1 MKKWLV
7 SLLVLTFLLA
17 PPFAQDAQAG
27 IIGKGDATG
36 TPGEWYI
43 GDEPT
48 SVKSGSLPLVFVHG
62 LNSSSK
68 TWIDQ
73 NDMDELTYSKNYQ
86 TAYID
91 LYPTENMW
99 DNGQLLAS
107 KLKEINAYFGKKVIL
122 VTHSKGG
129 VDAQAAIVHA
139 NAQQYVDKVITLS
152 TPHKGSQLADL
163 AHSSWAGWLAAIIG
177 NRNDATYSLQTG
189 YMSYFRSVTDSKPTI
204 SATPYYTFG
213 GTSWGSFGGVLYWG
227 GLYLRPYGPNDGA
240 VTVNSS
246 RLPYGNEIRVGN
258 WDHSSIRTGSATL
271 NLFEPYLTQSAPAFA
286 PLNALQETET
296 AQPEVASVL
305 IRGGEFNGTKIE
317 RIQIEP
323 NTKSINIDW
332 MSQNKDSV
340 ITLQGPDQKTYT
352 ATNTSQDNGMFEGA
366 FHHQMKVNT
375 PTPGTWKLK
384 VKQSKK
390 ESYLMQVAYES
401 ELNED
406 LQMEM
411 SNSKEV
417 KLQVNSAKIDQKSIE
432 GSILIEYSQNG
443 KTKQKKVS
451 QEEFNSLKSFPIKHA
466 GEGVYHIML
475 DVNGKTTNGASFERT
490 ILHTVYMDANGKV
503 YQP

>member
-7 SLLVLTFLLA
+7 SLLVMIFLLA

-48 SVKSGSLPLVFVHG
+48 TVKPGSLPLVFVHG
-62 LNSSSK
+62 LNSSSN

-73 NDMDELTYSKNYQ
+73 NDMDELTYNKNYQ
-86 TAYID
+86 TAFID
-91 LYPTENMW
+91 LYPTKNMW
-99 DNGQLLAS
+99 DNGQLLAN
-107 KLKEINAYFGKKVIL
+107 KLAEINTYFGKKVIL

-189 YMSYFRSVTDSKPTI
+189 YMSYFRSVTDSTPNI
-204 SATPYYTFG
+204 SSTPYYTFG
-213 GTSWGSFGGVLYWG
+213 GTSWGNFGGALYWG
-227 GLYLRPYGPNDGA
+227 GLYLRQYGSNDGA

-246 RLPYGNEIRVGN
+246 RLPYGNEIRIGN
-258 WDHSSIRTGSATL
+258 WDHSSIRTGGATF
-271 NLFEPYLTQSAPAFA
+271 NLFEPYLTQSIPAFA
-286 PLNALQETET
+286 PLTSINET
-296 AQPEVASVL
+296 AASDEANVL
-305 IRGGEFNGTKIE
+305 IRGGEFKGTQVEKFDVE
-317 RIQIEP
+317 ED
-323 NTKSINIDW
+323 TKSISLDW
-332 MSQNKDSV
+332 MSQNEDSV
-340 ITLQGPDQKTYT
+340 ITLQGPDQKTYPVT
-352 ATNTSQDNGMFEGA
+352 ATSQDEEMFEGA
-366 FHHQMKVNT
+366 FHHQLKIDL
-375 PTPGTWKLK
+375 PKAGKWKLK

-390 ESYLMQVAYES
+390 ESYVMQVAYES
-401 ELNED
+401 ELNQE
-406 LQMEM
+406 LQLK
-411 SNSKEV
+411 SSAKEV
-417 KLQVNSAKIDQKSIE
+417 KLNIDENNVVKDSIE
-432 GSILIEYSQNG
+432 GDIVIQYSKNR

-451 QEEFNSLKSFPIKHA
+451 QEKLSAQKSFPIKNA
-466 GEGVYHIML
+466 GEGVYHITL
-475 DVNGKTTNGASFERT
+475 DVNGHTKKGASFERT
-490 ILHTVYMDANGKV
+490 ILHTVYIDADGKV

>member
-17 PPFAQDAQAG
+17 PPFAHDAQAG

-43 GDEPT
+43 GDEPI

-91 LYPTENMW
+91 LYPTKNMW

-107 KLKEINAYFGKKVIL
+107 KLKEMNAYFGKKVIL

-163 AHSSWAGWLAAIIG
+163 AHSNWAGWLAAIIG

-189 YMSYFRSVTDSKPTI
+189 YMSYFRSVTDSKPNI

-213 GTSWGSFGGVLYWG
+213 GTSWGSFGGALYWG

-246 RLPYGNEIRVGN
+246 RLPYGNEVRVGN
-258 WDHSSIRTGSATL
+258 WDHSSIRTGSATF
-271 NLFEPYLTQSAPAFA
+271 NSFEPYLTQSIPTFA
-286 PLNALQETET
+286 PLTSINET
-296 AQPEVASVL
+296 AASEEASVL
-305 IRGGEFNGTKIE
+305 IRGGEFNGTKVE
-317 RIQIEP
+317 KVQIEP
-323 NTKSINIDW
+323 NTKSIAIDW

-352 ATNTSQDNGMFEGA
+352 VTNTSQDDGMFEGA
-366 FHHQMKVNT
+366 FHHQMKVNS

-384 VKQSKK
+384 VKQPKK

-401 ELNED
+401 ELNQD
-406 LQMEM
+406 LQIQM
-411 SNSKEV
+411 SNAKEV
-417 KLQVNSAKIDQKSIE
+417 KLQVDSEKVDQKSIE
-432 GSILIEYSQNG
+432 GSIVIEYSQNG

-451 QEEFNSLKSFPIKHA
+451 QEEFNSLKPFPIKHA

-475 DVNGKTTNGASFERT
+475 DVNGKTTKGASFERT
-490 ILHTVYMDANGKV
+490 ILHTVYIDAKGKV

>member
-17 PPFAQDAQAG
+17 PPFSHDAQAG

-48 SVKSGSLPLVFVHG
+48 TVKPGSLPLVFVHG
-62 LNSSSK
+62 LNSSSN

-73 NDMDELTYSKNYQ
+73 NDMDELTYSKNYE
-86 TAYID
+86 TAFID
-91 LYPTENMW
+91 LYPTKNMW

-107 KLKEINAYFGKKVIL
+107 KLAEISAYFGKKVIL

-129 VDAQAAIVHA
+129 VDAQAAVVHA

-189 YMSYFRSVTDSKPTI
+189 YMSYFRSVTDSKPNV
-204 SATPYYTFG
+204 SSTPYYTFG
-213 GTSWGSFGGVLYWG
+213 GTSWGNFGGVLYWG
-227 GLYLRPYGPNDGA
+227 GLYLRQYGSNDGA

-258 WDHSSIRTGSATL
+258 WDHFTIRTGSATF
-271 NLFEPYLTQSAPAFA
+271 NLFEPYLTQLPTFA
-286 PLNALQETET
+286 PLSSSNEA
-296 AQPEVASVL
+296 AASEEANVL
-305 IRGGEFNGTKIE
+305 IRGGEFNGEKVE
-317 RIQIEP
+317 SFQVED
-323 NTKSINIDW
+323 NTKSIAIDW
-332 MSQNKDSV
+332 MSQNRDST
-340 ITLQGPDQKTYT
+340 ITLIGPGQQTYS
-352 ATNTSQDNGMFEGA
+352 NTETYVDEEMFEGA
-366 FHHQMKVNT
+366 IHHQVKVNA
-375 PTPGTWKLK
+375 PTAGKWK
-384 VKQSKK
+384 VKVEQSKK

-401 ELNED
+401 ELNQD
-406 LQMEM
+406 IQLDT
-411 SNSKEV
+411 SSTKEV
-417 KLQVNSAKIDQKSIE
+417 KLSIDENSVNENSIN
-432 GSILIEYSQNG
+432 GDIIIQYSKNG
-443 KTKQKKVS
+443 KTKQKKIS
-451 QEEFNSLKSFPIKHA
+451 QMKFNSLKSFPIKNA

-475 DVNGKTTNGASFERT
+475 DVNGNTKKGAQFERT
-490 ILHTVYMDANGKV
+490 ILHTIYIDENGKV